1 MSKLRKVCLSNYF
14 TGEREK
20 IKISMTFLSPLV
32 ILDCIARSSEIGD
45 VKSNV
50 TLGYVRLLICSE
62 WIQTT
67 LLEIGRR
74 LV

>member
-1 MSKLRKVCLSNYF
+1 
-14 TGEREK
+14 
-20 IKISMTFLSPLV
+20 MTFLSPLV